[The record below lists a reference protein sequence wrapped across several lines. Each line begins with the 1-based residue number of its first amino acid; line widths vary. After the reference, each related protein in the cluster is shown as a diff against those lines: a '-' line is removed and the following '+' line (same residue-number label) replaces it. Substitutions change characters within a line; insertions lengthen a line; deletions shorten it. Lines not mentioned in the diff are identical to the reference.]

1 MTNLAD
7 TYDAMRSRRAYQEEF
22 PPEKVAALINDR
34 AGVDYHPQ
42 LALAFLQ
49 IMGAYPPGTRVRMDT
64 GEEAVVVRVNPAN
77 PYRPVVRML
86 RDSTGRLLQRLEI
99 VDLMEKERVGG
110 RFARNVLSSIRTQ
123 SPTRAPAA
131 APSGSP
137 GAGV

>member
-1 MTNLAD
+1 MAAT
-7 TYDAMRSRRAYQEEF
+7 RA
-22 PPEKVAALINDR
+22 EKVASIINDR
-34 AGVDYHPQ
+34 ARLDFHPQ
-42 LALAFLQ
+42 LAMAFLQ

-86 RDSTGRLLQRLEI
+86 RDNTGQMLQRLEI

-110 RFARNVLSSIRTQ
+110 RFARNVLSSIKAQAPSR
-123 SPTRAPAA
+123 PPAA
-131 APSGSP
+131 APAGSP